1 MEGCLLWAI
10 LKRVIMWC
18 INCIIIASER
28 ASKQEKEKWVKCA
41 PNIRHRHS
49 SCMSRCCRSILLR
62 SWHVLRNSLK
72 TLKKFFEHIIFIIW
86 QMAREWRGKNVYL
99 FCSTTG
105 PSLSLRFFYVCLIL
119 MEPANMNYIHI
130 YSQQAHTHNRQHVT
144 IPKSFFSSQKREW
157 VKLNLQPMAK
167 INVYIRARK
176 EGSWRI
182 NFFWMYMVVCMWTR
196 DKWCIQYS
204 KKKT

>member
-105 PSLSLRFFYVCLIL
+105 PSLSPFLLRLLDFNGARQHELYT
-119 MEPANMNYIHI
+119 HI
-130 YSQQAHTHNRQHVT
+130 YTYIVSRLIHTIGSMLQYQSR
-144 IPKSFFSSQKREW
+144 SSHHKRE
-157 VKLNLQPMAK
+157 N
-167 INVYIRARK
+167 
-176 EGSWRI
+176 E
-182 NFFWMYMVVCMWTR
+182 
-196 DKWCIQYS
+196 
-204 KKKT
+204 